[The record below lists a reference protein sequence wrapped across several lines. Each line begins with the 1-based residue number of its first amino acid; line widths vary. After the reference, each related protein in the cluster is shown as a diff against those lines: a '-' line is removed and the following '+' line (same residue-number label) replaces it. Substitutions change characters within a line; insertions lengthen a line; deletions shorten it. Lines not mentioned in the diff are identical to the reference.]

1 MSDPNSADRPT
12 SFAVTAG
19 PSRRSVVALLA
30 GLVAA
35 DLIAGSARPAAAQ
48 EGEPPLDP
56 RLAADTVTFQVR
68 RNIFKGLLVRPRVPA
83 RRPGILL
90 IPDQRGPNA
99 HWRAL
104 ARRFAVDGFVV
115 LLPDLLAPFNVP
127 EGSDEAA
134 TLMARIIPAEH
145 QLALDAAAD
154 LLAKHPEC
162 NGSIA
167 AVGFVWGG
175 PYAMQFA
182 ISGARVKAAVVH
194 YSPMPSPDKAATAK
208 VPVLFHWAENDPR
221 TAPIIEPLEKK
232 MIGAARVF
240 ETWNYPGLA
249 AGFASDPTSRG
260 WNKEAADK
268 AYDRTVFF
276 LRRWLGPGNG

>member
-30 GLVAA
+30 GVFAGDLVA
-35 DLIAGSARPAAAQ
+35 GSVRPAAAQ

-56 RLAADTVTFQVR
+56 RLSADTVTFQVR

-90 IPDQRGPNA
+90 IPDQRGPSPG
-99 HWRAL
+99 WRAL
-104 ARRFAVDGFVV
+104 ARRFAMDGFVV
-115 LLPDLLAPFNVP
+115 LLPDLLAPFNLP
-127 EGSDEAA
+127 EGSDEGVG
-134 TLMARIIPAEH
+134 LMARIIPAEH
-145 QLALDAAAD
+145 QLSLDAAAD

-175 PYAMQFA
+175 PYVMQLA
-182 ISGARVKAAVVH
+182 ISGARVKAAVIH
-194 YSPMPSPDKAATAK
+194 YATMPSPERAATAK

-221 TAPIIEPLEKK
+221 TVPQVDALERR

-240 ETWNYPGLA
+240 ETWIYPGVSG
-249 AGFASDPTSRG
+249 GFASDFTGRAF
-260 WNKEAADK
+260 NRDAADR

-276 LRRWLGPGNG
+276 LRRHLGGGA